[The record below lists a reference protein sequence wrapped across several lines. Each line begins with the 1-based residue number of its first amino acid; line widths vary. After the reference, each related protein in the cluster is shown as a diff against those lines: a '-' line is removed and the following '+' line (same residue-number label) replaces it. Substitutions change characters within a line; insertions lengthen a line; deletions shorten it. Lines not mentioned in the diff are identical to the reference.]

1 MDLPVAFRIY
11 LPSCPEVTSSPLS
24 GRLYDYSHQG
34 MALLTNTILSNSLHI
49 FHPNTITSEQCLLE
63 IRVPDGGEGVT
74 LHGRV
79 VWYDRIDE
87 ESPFLFRVGIQLL
100 EVPRDLRRQL
110 ESTLREQ
117 RIGADPHPPAG
128 P

>member
-1 MDLPVAFRIY
+1 LDLPIAFRIY
-11 LPSCPEVTSSPLS
+11 LPSCPEVASSPLS
-24 GRLYDYSHQG
+24 GRLYDYSQQG
-34 MALLTNTILSNSLHI
+34 LALLTNTIHCDSLHI

-63 IRVPDGGEGVT
+63 IRVPEGDQGVT

-79 VWYDRIDE
+79 VWYDRIDD
-87 ESPFLFRVGIQLL
+87 ESPFLFRVGIRLL
-100 EVPRDLRRQL
+100 EVPRELRRQL

-117 RIGADPHPPAG
+117 RTGADPHPPVG